1 MGWAGC
7 TVLLYLVLFSITVPA
22 NGYLTMNSSTASWT
36 NREPVGDL
44 LKTDAVIIL
53 ASRSSGDPDYGHACF
68 CGFFCNQTCNSSRLA
83 TFLLNDDPQVLWS
96 ANSKNPVSINAT
108 LKLNSERGLVLQDA
122 DGTVAWSTN
131 ISNKSVA
138 AISLTDKCNLML
150 LDENNATIW
159 QSFDHQSWPTDTL
172 FYGKK
177 LVPGQQLTSEGGLF
191 SLSITTR
198 GLFAYINSNPP
209 LRYWYYRSYFYDIIS
224 YVQFVN
230 QSLSFFS
237 VQSGPNYPFD
247 KLSIP
252 SKSLSMQYMRIEPDG
267 HTRVY
272 DQDWQE
278 VDDLFQL
285 TDLCAYPTACGSYG
299 ICTNGGCSCPGP
311 VNGTSYFQP
320 IKDRRLDL
328 GCSLVVPL
336 SCEASKNHILI
347 EIQNI
352 TYCPLLDKSIPEIN
366 PNYQNI
372 SLRTC
377 TEACLENCSCKAAI
391 YYSSGHCYLQ
401 SEIFS
406 LNATTIENTD
416 HKVYIKVQNVPSAV
430 PPQQPTNHGKNKHPL
445 GIIMGSSLG
454 SLLVL
459 FLIGIFVFRIR
470 NKEDADEDEEY
481 HLDHVSGM
489 PTRYSYDDL
498 QTITENFNKKLGGG
512 GFGTVFEGIL
522 IDGTKVAVKHLDGF
536 SQIKKSFLA
545 EIETIGSTHH
555 FNLVRLIGFC
565 AEKFHRLL
573 VYKYMPNGSLDKWIF
588 HKNSEMLLDWKHR
601 KKIIIDIARGLTYLH
616 EECR

>member
-1 MGWAGC
+1 MS
-7 TVLLYLVLFSITVPA
+7 LYVILITQSS
-22 NGYLTMNSSTASWT
+22 YLYSMWDFT
-36 NREPVGDL
+36 
-44 LKTDAVIIL
+44 
-53 ASRSSGDPDYGHACF
+53 H
-68 CGFFCNQTCNSSRLA
+68 TCN
-83 TFLLNDDPQVLWS
+83 
-96 ANSKNPVSINAT
+96 
-108 LKLNSERGLVLQDA
+108 
-122 DGTVAWSTN
+122 
-131 ISNKSVA
+131 
-138 AISLTDKCNLML
+138 
-150 LDENNATIW
+150 
-159 QSFDHQSWPTDTL
+159 PT
-172 FYGKK
+172 
-177 LVPGQQLTSEGGLF
+177 
-191 SLSITTR
+191 
-198 GLFAYINSNPP
+198 
-209 LRYWYYRSYFYDIIS
+209 
-224 YVQFVN
+224 
-230 QSLSFFS
+230 
-237 VQSGPNYPFD
+237 
-247 KLSIP
+247 
-252 SKSLSMQYMRIEPDG
+252 
-267 HTRVY
+267 
-272 DQDWQE
+272 
-278 VDDLFQL
+278 
-285 TDLCAYPTACGSYG
+285 
-299 ICTNGGCSCPGP
+299 
-311 VNGTSYFQP
+311 
-320 IKDRRLDL
+320 

-352 TYCPLLDKSIPEIN
+352 TYPLLDKSIPEIN

-372 SLRTC
+372 GLRTC
-377 TEACLENCSCKAAI
+377 TEACLENCSRKAAI

-416 HKVYIKVQNVPSAV
+416 HKVHIKVQNVPSAV

-512 GFGTVFEGIL
+512 GFGTVFEGTL

-573 VYKYMPNGSLDKWIF
+573 VYEYMPNGSSDGWIF
-588 HKNSEMLLDWKHR
+588 HKNSEMLLD
-601 KKIIIDIARGLTYLH
+601 
-616 EECR
+616 